1 MIEAATCAMSVSR
14 KRSFSGDRAMSGTAD
29 PTQMRQART
38 ADAAIHHGFA
48 LVSVVTRS
56 LKLSEDTT
64 MKTAMNATAIVKI
77 VRGRKR
83 CRSAVGAVSA
93 SESPTR
99 AARRSLSRSERRS
112 SWLTD
117 AGRTGFWMTG
127 AHAMRV
133 SSPTQRRPASSARSG
148 PTARAVRTSI

>member
-1 MIEAATCAMSVSR
+1 
-14 KRSFSGDRAMSGTAD
+14 MSGTAE
-29 PTQMRQART
+29 PTQMRHAST

-48 LVSVVTRS
+48 LVTVETRS
-56 LKLSEDTT
+56 LKFSEETT
-64 MKTAMNATAIVKI
+64 MKTAMKATAIVKI

-99 AARRSLSRSERRS
+99 AARSSPSRSERRRR
-112 SWLTD
+112 WLIE

-127 AHAMRV
+127 AHAISV
-133 SSPTQRRPASSARSG
+133 SSPTQRRPASRARAG
-148 PTARAVRTSI
+148 PTARAMRTSI